1 MSDPKC
7 SRALLKAA
15 DRNILTL
22 REMTARAPDE
32 SFGFHVQQA
41 TEKALKAWLAVLGQV
56 YPLRHDLD
64 DLFDLLASHGAAV
77 DFFRPLAVFTP
88 YAVQFRYEG
97 LGPGTSRSTDSRHW
111 RWPRRWSA
119 RAPTRT
125 VFINGVQF
133 VTRVDQ
139 EAISGPAASAALFHS
154 PIGGAATY

>member
-97 LGPGTSRSTDSRHW
+97 LGPGHEPIDRL
-111 RWPRRWSA
+111 
-119 RAPTRT
+119 
-125 VFINGVQF
+125 
-133 VTRVDQ
+133 
-139 EAISGPAASAALFHS
+139 AALALAKALVQHVRDRL
-154 PIGGAATY
+154 AEVA

>member
-88 YAVQFRYEG
+88 YAVQFRYED
-97 LGPGTSRSTDSRHW
+97 LGPGHEPIDR
-111 RWPRRWSA
+111 
-119 RAPTRT
+119 
-125 VFINGVQF
+125 
-133 VTRVDQ
+133 
-139 EAISGPAASAALFHS
+139 PAALALAKALVQHVRDRL
-154 PIGGAATY
+154 AEVE

>member
-7 SRALLKAA
+7 AGALVEAA
-15 DRNILTL
+15 GRDILTPM
-22 REMTARAPDE
+22 EMTARAPDE

-41 TEKALKAWLAVLGQV
+41 TEKALKAWLAVLGHV

-97 LGPGTSRSTDSRHW
+97 LGPGHEPIDR
-111 RWPRRWSA
+111 
-119 RAPTRT
+119 
-125 VFINGVQF
+125 
-133 VTRVDQ
+133 
-139 EAISGPAASAALFHS
+139 PAALALAKALVQHVRDRL
-154 PIGGAATY
+154 AEVE

>member
-7 SRALLKAA
+7 ARALLEAA
-15 DRNILTL
+15 DRDILTL

-41 TEKALKAWLAVLGQV
+41 AEKALKAWLAVLGQV

-97 LGPGTSRSTDSRHW
+97 LGPGHEPIDR
-111 RWPRRWSA
+111 
-119 RAPTRT
+119 
-125 VFINGVQF
+125 
-133 VTRVDQ
+133 
-139 EAISGPAASAALFHS
+139 PAALALAKALVQHVRDRL
-154 PIGGAATY
+154 AEVE

>member
-7 SRALLKAA
+7 ARALLEAA
-15 DRNILTL
+15 DRDILTL

-41 TEKALKAWLAVLGQV
+41 AEKALKAWLAVLGHV

-97 LGPGTSRSTDSRHW
+97 LGPGHEPIDR
-111 RWPRRWSA
+111 
-119 RAPTRT
+119 
-125 VFINGVQF
+125 
-133 VTRVDQ
+133 
-139 EAISGPAASAALFHS
+139 PAALALAKALVQHVRDRL
-154 PIGGAATY
+154 AEVA

>member
-97 LGPGTSRSTDSRHW
+97 LGPGHEPIDR
-111 RWPRRWSA
+111 
-119 RAPTRT
+119 
-125 VFINGVQF
+125 
-133 VTRVDQ
+133 
-139 EAISGPAASAALFHS
+139 PAALALAKALVQHVRDRL
-154 PIGGAATY
+154 AEVA

>member
-7 SRALLKAA
+7 ARALLEAA
-15 DRNILTL
+15 DRDILTL

-41 TEKALKAWLAVLGQV
+41 AEKACEAWLCALGQV

-97 LGPGTSRSTDSRHW
+97 LGPGHEPIDR
-111 RWPRRWSA
+111 
-119 RAPTRT
+119 
-125 VFINGVQF
+125 
-133 VTRVDQ
+133 
-139 EAISGPAASAALFHS
+139 PAALALAKALVQHVRDRL
-154 PIGGAATY
+154 AEVA

>member
-7 SRALLKAA
+7 ARALLEAA
-15 DRNILTL
+15 DRDILTL

-41 TEKALKAWLAVLGQV
+41 AEKALKAWLAVLGQV

-97 LGPGTSRSTDSRHW
+97 LGPGHEPIDR
-111 RWPRRWSA
+111 
-119 RAPTRT
+119 
-125 VFINGVQF
+125 
-133 VTRVDQ
+133 
-139 EAISGPAASAALFHS
+139 PAALALAKALVQHVRDRL
-154 PIGGAATY
+154 AEVA

>member
-7 SRALLKAA
+7 ARALLEAA
-15 DRNILTL
+15 DRDILTL

-41 TEKALKAWLAVLGQV
+41 AEKALKARLAVLGQV

-97 LGPGTSRSTDSRHW
+97 LGPGHEPIDR
-111 RWPRRWSA
+111 
-119 RAPTRT
+119 
-125 VFINGVQF
+125 
-133 VTRVDQ
+133 
-139 EAISGPAASAALFHS
+139 PAALALAKALVQHVRDRL
-154 PIGGAATY
+154 AEVA